1 MKRFSDLLA
10 AVWNLDDDA
19 VISDLDV
26 GMSTFGCWDIHRGP
40 INQMLAT
47 FTGILRNRLKRKKRA
62 HDLMSASSIL
72 DESDVDD
79 VDYSCIG
86 LDPFDFQLAVF

>member
-1 MKRFSDLLA
+1 VKRFSDLLA

-26 GMSTFGCWDIHRGP
+26 GMSTFGC
-40 INQMLAT
+40 
-47 FTGILRNRLKRKKRA
+47 RLKRKKRA